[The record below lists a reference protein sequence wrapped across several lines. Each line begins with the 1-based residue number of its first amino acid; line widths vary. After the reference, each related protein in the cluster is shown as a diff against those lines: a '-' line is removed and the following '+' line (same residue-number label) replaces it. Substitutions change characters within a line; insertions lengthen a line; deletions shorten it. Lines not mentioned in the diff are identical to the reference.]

1 MEQETDRTRRHTAQ
15 AVLARIDSDTYD
27 SLLRHADAGDA
38 ALSRRMEELDR
49 EWDID
54 RTVETEA
61 SLMALTGL
69 ALGATVNRKFYAL
82 PGFVASM
89 VLLQAF
95 TGWYPLLPLFRR
107 LGVRTSGEINRER
120 YALKALRGDFD
131 NLDNSASEHVLPL
144 GTSNGHPWNEA
155 EVRINA

>member
-1 MEQETDRTRRHTAQ
+1 MGQETDRTRRHTAQ

-27 SLLRHADAGDA
+27 SLLRHASADETAI
-38 ALSRRMEELDR
+38 SRRLNELDR
-49 EWDID
+49 EWDMD
-54 RTVETEA
+54 RTLETEA

-69 ALGATVNRKFYAL
+69 ALGATVNRKFFAL

-107 LGVRTSGEINRER
+107 LGFRTAGEINRER

-131 NLDNSASEHVLPL
+131 DLDSLTSEDR
-144 GTSNGHPWNEA
+144 TQSDTFNGHRRNEA
-155 EVRINA
+155 ETRLNV